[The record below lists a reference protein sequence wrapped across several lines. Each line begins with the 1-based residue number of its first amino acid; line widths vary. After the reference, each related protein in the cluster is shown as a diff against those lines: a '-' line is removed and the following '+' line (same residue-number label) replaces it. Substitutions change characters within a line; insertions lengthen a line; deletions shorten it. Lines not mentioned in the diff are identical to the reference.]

1 MLPYEGALKG
11 RVIVGIRPEHVKYVE
26 DGQGTLRG
34 AVKSHF
40 YLGDVD
46 DCRIDLGGGKELR
59 VIADPYDSMGVQMG
73 KNVSL
78 NVRNFLVYPEQGPG
92 NDFRKILT

>member
-1 MLPYEGALKG
+1 M
-11 RVIVGIRPEHVKYVE
+11 YVE
-26 DGQGTLRG
+26 VGQGTLRC
-34 AVKSHF
+34 AVLSHF
-40 YLGDVD
+40 YLGYVVY
-46 DCRIDLGGGKELR
+46 CRIDLGGGKELR